1 MALLGIALIS
11 SGIFM
16 WVKPNKYEPN
26 LKKQKHQIYLN
37 MAMSLLLGFLAGI
50 IEIFAMEKGDNPTD
64 VLASINKKHKIDVGA
79 NFKIAVNDE
88 FSQWNIKLNNGDR
101 LVFIP
106 PVTGG

>member
-1 MALLGIALIS
+1 MENILQIRVIYFAKLRDLI
-11 SGIFM
+11 GLD
-16 WVKPNKYEPN
+16 E
-26 LKKQKHQIYLN
+26 
-37 MAMSLLLGFLAGI
+37 
-50 IEIFAMEKGDNPTD
+50 EIFSMKKGDDPSD

-88 FSQWNIKLNNGDR
+88 FSQWDIKLKNGDR

>member
-1 MALLGIALIS
+1 M
-11 SGIFM
+11 
-16 WVKPNKYEPN
+16 K
-26 LKKQKHQIYLN
+26 
-37 MAMSLLLGFLAGI
+37 
-50 IEIFAMEKGDNPTD
+50 KGDDPSD

-88 FSQWNIKLNNGDR
+88 FSQWDIKLNNGDR